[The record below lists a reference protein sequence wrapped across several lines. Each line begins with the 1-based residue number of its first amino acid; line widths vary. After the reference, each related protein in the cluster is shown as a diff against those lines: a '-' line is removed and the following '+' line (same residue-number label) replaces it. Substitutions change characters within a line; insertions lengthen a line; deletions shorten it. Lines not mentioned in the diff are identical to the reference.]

1 MPTFKGLATLLFGR
15 IVDKYS
21 NLFTFVKDSLPK
33 ANIKVPF
40 RTYVSMAF
48 FMSSIV
54 FLACLISLILA
65 LQIVEV
71 LLVQRIIYSIFVP
84 VTVAIVCFVMLAFYP
99 LQKVSSRRKS
109 IESNLPFVLTHMAA
123 ITEAG
128 LPPQVVFK
136 LVGEFEEYGE
146 VSKEMKKITG
156 NIEVYGIDPLTAI
169 KQVASRTP
177 SEELK
182 QVLLGFVTTTE
193 SGGNINTYLKN
204 AGQEALFE
212 WRTRRE
218 RFLNQLS
225 TFAEFYT
232 GLLIAAPLFIIAL
245 FSVMGMI
252 QPTIAGY
259 DILTLTKLSI
269 YLIVPI
275 MNIGFLMFLRGIE
288 VEM

>member
-1 MPTFKGLATLLFGR
+1 MPSLKGLATILFGG
-15 IVDKYS
+15 IVDKYPD
-21 NLFTFVKDSLPK
+21 LFSFVKDNLPK
-33 ANIKVPF
+33 ADIKIPF

-48 FMSSIV
+48 FISSIV
-54 FLACLISLILA
+54 FLACLVSLFLA
-65 LQIVEV
+65 LQMVEV
-71 LLVQRIIYSIFVP
+71 TLVQRIIYSIFVP
-84 VTVAIVCFVMLAFYP
+84 ITVAIVCFVIFTFYP
-99 LQKVSSRRKS
+99 LHKASSRRKN

-128 LPPQVVFK
+128 LPPQIVFK
-136 LVGEFEEYGE
+136 LVSEFKEYGE
-146 VSKEMKKITG
+146 ISKEIQKIASNVET
-156 NIEVYGIDPLTAI
+156 YGVDFLTAI
-169 KQVASRTP
+169 KQVANRTP
-177 SEELK
+177 SEEFR

-193 SGGNINTYLKN
+193 SGGNIKTYLKN

-212 WRTRRE
+212 WRMRRE
-218 RFLNQLS
+218 KFIHQLS

-252 QPTIAGY
+252 QPTIAGF

-275 MNIGFLMFLRGIE
+275 MNLGFLAFLRGIE